1 MKCVICD
8 GEIEKKYT
16 TNANGERVMYWD
28 SGENAEPVAEGRC
41 CETCNWTVVI
51 PARLRA

>member
-28 SGENAEPVAEGRC
+28 KGENAEPVAEGRC
-41 CETCNWTVVI
+41 CETCNLTVVI
-51 PARLRA
+51 PARLRP